1 MYVSISLQKIISV
14 QLAQR
19 THRRCD
25 ILHVRYLYSLS
36 FFFLQWSSCSLLMA
50 IFSKVL
56 GHHSWRVLK
65 IIKKKP
71 ILQPKLKWW
80 IYVPIVVWR
89 VFKRRGEWGEAAAL
103 AEEKSQ
109 QFGHSCTLDILW
121 TRRAT
126 TTELSTDNLCN
137 FSVQCV
143 CLMVLMLMGEC
154 EILQQIGSQAV
165 QM

>member
-1 MYVSISLQKIISV
+1 MVPCHTFDIIFPFINDQSINHVFQFKNRIYICFNIIAINYFCPTGATYSQKMW
-14 QLAQR
+14 
-19 THRRCD
+19 
-25 ILHVRYLYSLS
+25 YSARALFIFT

-109 QFGHSCTLDILW
+109 QFGHGCILNPFMDQI
-121 TRRAT
+121 
-126 TTELSTDNLCN
+126 S
-137 FSVQCV
+137 QCHRV
-143 CLMVLMLMGEC
+143 ERGQPL
-154 EILQQIGSQAV
+154 
-165 QM
+165 